1 MSLYDSVLSLE
12 SARDSIQ
19 DRLKELDNSDNEVI
33 QSHYEKWVKALSL
46 VNEAIELFYYEG
58 VKCML

>member
-33 QSHYEKWVKALSL
+33 QSHYEKWVKALRL
-46 VNEAIELFYYEG
+46 VNEAIELFY
-58 VKCML
+58 